1 MSVSFLHSGRDL
13 TGGEWAAAIADEL
26 NLVERTLQSAI
37 DSDIATAYEL
47 SNHLLTAGGKRIRPS
62 LLILS
67 ALACED
73 CDRQRM
79 AYLAASTE
87 LVHMASLVHDDVIDE
102 TRERRGSS
110 TAGERYGNKISVLGG
125 DYLLSKAF
133 NLLCTHGSL
142 EIMGALSAT
151 AVAMTESEILQ
162 ASGEGDLAVWEA
174 DYWRIIHGKTAD
186 FMGSCCECGAM
197 LAGADAPVRAA
208 LREYGTQL
216 GLAFQITDDVL
227 DLTGNREI
235 TGKEI
240 GTDLLHGKFTLP
252 VLMAL
257 RSKGSGPYLRELLS
271 KPTLTMS
278 DIEQVSAIIIDSG
291 GLQSAKSAASDCA
304 QAALKHLSAIPQSV
318 YKDAL
323 TALAAFV
330 ISRHA

>member
-13 TGGEWAAAIADEL
+13 TSGEWAAAIAAEL
-26 NLVERTLQSAI
+26 DLVEQTLQSTI

-47 SNHLLTAGGKRIRPS
+47 SNHLLAAGGKRIRPS
-62 LLILS
+62 LLVLS
-67 ALACED
+67 ALACGD
-73 CDRQRM
+73 CDPQQM

-102 TRERRGSS
+102 TRERRGAS

-162 ASGEGDLAVWEA
+162 ASGEGDLSVWEA

-197 LAGADAPVRAA
+197 LAEADASTRRA

-227 DLTGNREI
+227 DMTGDREL

-257 RSKGSGPYLRELLS
+257 HNRQTGAALRELLS
-271 KPTLTMS
+271 KPALALADVRQIS
-278 DIEQVSAIIIDSG
+278 DIVIESG
-291 GLQSAKSAASDCA
+291 GLQGAKSAASDCT
-304 QAALKHLSAIPQSV
+304 QAALTHLSALPHSI

-323 TALAAFV
+323 TKLAAFV
-330 ISRHA
+330 ISRQG